1 MQWVSVT
8 EPWWDP
14 SGLDLLCAAQILKAS
29 LLLPRQRGWSAGS
42 QIAAQF
48 LYREGTLGAS
58 LGDVGR
64 EVRAAGP
71 IADTSSRAL
80 EGKLGRGGSCWHLRA
95 CLCKRGARQVGRKC
109 WAPSLTCFPRV
120 SSILNEAIFR
130 LTATECLHPNDQT
143 PAPPPLSFLLLKNK
157 SAPSSYVEYYRN
169 VKQVQ

>member
-14 SGLDLLCAAQILKAS
+14 SGLDLLCAAQIFKAA

-42 QIAAQF
+42 QIAAWF
-48 LYREGTLGAS
+48 LYREGTQRGS
-58 LGDVGR
+58 LGDAGR

-71 IADTSSRAL
+71 IADISRRAL

-95 CLCKRGARQVGRKC
+95 CLCKRGARQVGRRC
-109 WAPSLTCFPRV
+109 WALSLTRFPRV

-130 LTATECLHPNDQT
+130 LTATEYTHPNDQT
-143 PAPPPLSFLLLKNK
+143 PCPPSFSLLTSEK
-157 SAPSSYVEYYRN
+157 
-169 VKQVQ
+169 